1 MTIENIIK
9 YSDNLTPTENQLAQ
23 YILKNREQIEKYSIQ
38 ELAEMT
44 FVSKSAIHRFCKKIG
59 LDGYNELKVK
69 LAQDITIEN
78 TNVNQ
83 IDVNFPFDASDGNRM
98 IAQKLLRLYESAIT
112 DTHNFIDMEELN
124 KVVLLL
130 YNAEIIDIYTH
141 AHNIN
146 VAENF
151 QDKMRSIGRMVN
163 CSETFYDQRCM
174 ATASGKNHV
183 AMILSYSGK
192 ATFLPPIVKT
202 LYKKG
207 IEMILIGKAGNNAMS
222 NYIKH
227 RLYIS
232 DRENLR
238 NRISQFSSHI
248 AMQYMLDVLF
258 ACIFRMNYK
267 ANIEYIQ
274 EIIGIIDDRNINDE
288 K

>member
-9 YSDNLTPTENQLAQ
+9 YSDNLTPIENQLAN
-23 YILKNREQIEKYSIQ
+23 YILNNKEQIKKCSIQ
-38 ELAEMT
+38 QLAERT
-44 FVSKSAIHRFCKKIG
+44 FVSKSAIYRFCKKIG

-69 LAQDITIEN
+69 LVQDITDD
-78 TNVNQ
+78 NVNTSA
-83 IDVNFPFDASDGNRM
+83 IDVNFPFNADDSNRM

-112 DTHNFIDMEELN
+112 DTHNFIDVEELN
-124 KVVLLL
+124 KVVSML

-146 VAENF
+146 IAENF

-163 CSETFYDQRCM
+163 CSEVFYDQRCM

-183 AMILSYSGK
+183 AIILSYSGR
-192 ATFLPPIVKT
+192 ATFLPSIVKT
-202 LYKKG
+202 LYRKG
-207 IEMILIGKAGNNAMS
+207 VPMILIGRAGNNAVS

-258 ACIFRMNYK
+258 ASIFRINYE